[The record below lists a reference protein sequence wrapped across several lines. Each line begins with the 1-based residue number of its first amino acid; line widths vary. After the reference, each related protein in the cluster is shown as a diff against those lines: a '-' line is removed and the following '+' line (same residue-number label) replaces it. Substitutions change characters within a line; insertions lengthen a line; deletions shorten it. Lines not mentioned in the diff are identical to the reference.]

1 MGRRIQSKTATKLL
15 QISKVSADK
24 PKYKFTSLASLLD
37 KEYLAECY
45 ASLNKTKASGTD
57 KVSVEEYGE
66 ELEDNLHKLI
76 ERMKGHTYLP
86 QDVRRVYIP
95 KSNGDKRP
103 LGIPAVEDR
112 IVQKGIAGIL
122 EAIYEP
128 VFIEESYGF
137 RSGRSQHDALKR
149 LDKEIWGKP
158 INYVIEADIKGFFDN
173 VDHKWMTKFIEHR
186 VSDLNLVRLIVR
198 FLKSGIVEEGKR
210 MKAEEGTPQG
220 GNLSPILANIY
231 LHYVLDLWFKYHLK
245 KELIG
250 YAEIVRYADD
260 FVIVVQSQSDCEKI
274 LNNLKERFAKF
285 KLELSEEKTK
295 VIRFGR
301 RASKQG
307 KGNDKS
313 GTFDFLGFT
322 HYCGKT
328 RQGKFTVRRK
338 TSQKRF
344 AQKIKLMSEFLKKNR
359 CSKNIAG
366 LWKSIKSK
374 LIGHY
379 GYYGISGNSRSIENY
394 YYKVITLIFK
404 WLNRRSQRKST
415 TWESFKKYLKSY
427 PLPKPKIYVNL
438 YT

>member
-76 ERMKGHTYLP
+76 GRMKGHTYLP

-313 GTFDFLGFT
+313 GTFDFLGLHT
-322 HYCGKT
+322 TVGK
-328 RQGKFTVRRK
+328 QGRVSLQYDARLVKRGLLRK
-338 TSQKRF
+338 
-344 AQKIKLMSEFLKKNR
+344 
-359 CSKNIAG
+359 
-366 LWKSIKSK
+366 
-374 LIGHY
+374 
-379 GYYGISGNSRSIENY
+379 
-394 YYKVITLIFK
+394 
-404 WLNRRSQRKST
+404 
-415 TWESFKKYLKSY
+415 
-427 PLPKPKIYVNL
+427 
-438 YT
+438 